1 MKNQYLYIAAILIG
15 LYIVLKKWFKAEK
28 PIERLDVHGRAKP
41 VQSIYNTSNLCGDI
55 INKNIDGTVYDD
67 DGEVPTLDRYIPH
80 LICSGGS
87 VPLNTRTV
95 TDPDGEVPTLDRY
108 IPHLRSY

>member
-55 INKNIDGTVYDD
+55 INKNIDV
-67 DGEVPTLDRYIPH
+67 
-80 LICSGGS
+80 CSGGS

-95 TDPDGEVPTLDRY
+95 YDDDGEVPTLCRY